1 MEHKDTKT
9 QRAALS
15 VKTQSV
21 IPQEEYDRL
30 QQLSNT
36 IIGAAIEV
44 HKFLGPGLLETV
56 YETCLVEELEQRSLK
71 VQQQVRLPLYYKGN
85 LTKKFFVID
94 LLVEDE
100 IIIELKAVD
109 KVMPIHENQLMTYLK
124 LTQKNMGL
132 LINFNVP
139 RLIDGI
145 RRRLNG

>member
-1 MEHKDTKT
+1 MVSKE
-9 QRAALS
+9 
-15 VKTQSV
+15 
-21 IPQEEYDRL
+21 RL
-30 QQLSNT
+30 EQLNRISEN

-100 IIIELKAVD
+100 VIIELKAVD
-109 KVMPIHENQLMTYLK
+109 KVMPSHENQLMTYLK

>member
-1 MEHKDTKT
+1 MVSKE
-9 QRAALS
+9 
-15 VKTQSV
+15 
-21 IPQEEYDRL
+21 RL
-30 QQLSNT
+30 EQLNRISEN

-100 IIIELKAVD
+100 VIIELKAVD